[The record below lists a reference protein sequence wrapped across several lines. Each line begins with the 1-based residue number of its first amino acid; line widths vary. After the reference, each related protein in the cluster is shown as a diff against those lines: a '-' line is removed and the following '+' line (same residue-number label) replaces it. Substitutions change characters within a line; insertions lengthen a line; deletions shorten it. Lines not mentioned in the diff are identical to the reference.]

1 VKVIGLNTLNLK
13 IHKFRVILKKEIEK
27 VKKVKNKVLYGSMPS
42 KKNRKD
48 EN

>member
-1 VKVIGLNTLNLK
+1 MKIIDLNTLNLK

-27 VKKVKNKVLYGSMPS
+27 VNGVKNKVLYESMPS
-42 KKNRKD
+42 KKDRKD